1 MKNAHLWLYS
11 PYFSV
16 RVDER
21 GLHMPEQKK
30 CKVVA

>member
-1 MKNAHLWLYS
+1 MKNAHLWLYN

-21 GLHMPEQKK
+21 GLHMNKRNAK
-30 CKVVA
+30 L